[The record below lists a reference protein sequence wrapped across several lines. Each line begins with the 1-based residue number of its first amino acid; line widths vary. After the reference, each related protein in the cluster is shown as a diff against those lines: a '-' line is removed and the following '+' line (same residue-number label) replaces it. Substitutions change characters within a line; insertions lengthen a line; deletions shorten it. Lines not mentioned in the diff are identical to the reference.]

1 MQISN
6 NKNLPKAGYV
16 IQYNSSLAFLEMGML
31 TGISETRHAK
41 MWQKMSAGK
50 MECVKVNFC

>member
-16 IQYNSSLAFLEMGML
+16 IQHNSSLAFHEMGML
-31 TGISETRHAK
+31 TGSSEIRQAK

-50 MECVKVNFC
+50 IECVRMSFC